1 MDLRLSL
8 GLRLKAVIHLKCSE
22 WQLRA
27 QSHRCCKMVEG
38 LLFFKFNNR
47 LDL

>member
-27 QSHRCCKMVEG
+27 QSAV
-38 LLFFKFNNR
+38 LLQSNKGQ
-47 LDL
+47 L